1 MGRVT
6 CRSHIAGSRDGVG
19 TSVNRETLNIFT
31 ARLAAGPSV
40 DMCPRLPRNDVGM
53 PGAIFRHRPCCEYV
67 SLSYET
73 RQMLLRP
80 GIHPLPGFFICFR
93 SSLLVCT
100 LIRSTAETLNIS
112 SARPPAGP
120 SRRLICVRDSPLAP
134 NDIGTCPERGL
145 GAQPIVHPPPTPPHP
160 TPPGNAAIPLS
171 SGAEDPKIPKLSAR
185 VT

>member
-1 MGRVT
+1 MIRQRGISRLLPA
-6 CRSHIAGSRDGVG
+6 CAGPAPPARSRWAESLDGPTPG
-19 TSVNRETLNIFT
+19 DGPGMDPEHRSTGKLNIFT

-40 DMCPRLPRNDVGM
+40 DMCLRLPPNDVGM
-53 PGAIFRHRPCCEYV
+53 PGAIVRHRPCCEYV

-112 SARPPAGP
+112 TARPSAGP
-120 SRRLICVRDSPLAP
+120 SRWLICVRDSPLAP
-134 NDIGTCPERGL
+134 NDVGTCPEG
-145 GAQPIVHPPPTPPHP
+145 
-160 TPPGNAAIPLS
+160 
-171 SGAEDPKIPKLSAR
+171 SAG
-185 VT
+185 